1 MNKKS
6 LLLVLALSPLFSA
19 CQSTHSDEEA
29 ATLNRQDMVADLVK
43 RIDDVGYEE
52 VKIQPGVDEFLNIA
66 SSVLQR
72 QRNVIGS
79 YQQKGELY
87 VDVQSF
93 LSAQQGKSELEL
105 QDAIAAFD
113 AGATNEDDKI
123 GHKIAKYRAANDEIY
138 QENIKLTQDI
148 ILQLAKAGYLF
159 SQYSVQIGQ
168 LAALDVAGDFMNRFM
183 PKSDDD
189 KDATPKET
197 EEKTIANALVKAKD
211 QLSLAKEA
219 NDYIDIEQKTIEAI
233 ESLQN
238 KLAAKA

>member
-6 LLLVLALSPLFSA
+6 LLLVLAMSPIFSA

-29 ATLNRQDMVADLVK
+29 ASLNRQDLVADLVK
-43 RIDDVGYEE
+43 RIDDVGYDE

-72 QRNVIGS
+72 QRNVIES
-79 YQQKGELY
+79 YHQKGELY

-93 LSAQQGKSELEL
+93 LSAQQGKTELEL
-105 QDAIAAFD
+105 QDAITAFD
-113 AGATNEDDKI
+113 AGATNEDEKI

-138 QENIKLTQDI
+138 QENIKLTQQI
-148 ILQLAKAGYLF
+148 VLQLAQAGLLF
-159 SQYSVQIGQ
+159 SQYGTE
-168 LAALDVAGDFMNRFM
+168 VAKATAMNSFTGLFS
-183 PKSDDD
+183 KDDD
-189 KDATPKET
+189 QQPSIGK
-197 EEKTIANALVKAKD
+197 ALVKAKD

-219 NDYIDIEQKTIEAI
+219 NDYIDIEQQTIEAI